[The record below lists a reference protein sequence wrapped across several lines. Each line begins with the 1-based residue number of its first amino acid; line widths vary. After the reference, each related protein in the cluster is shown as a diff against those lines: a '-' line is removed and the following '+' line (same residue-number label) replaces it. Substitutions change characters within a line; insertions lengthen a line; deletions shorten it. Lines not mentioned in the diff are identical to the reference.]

1 MIISFSY
8 IVFFYSGIRITL
20 VGGSNTKPLTLW
32 AKEIDPSMCNYS
44 ITGAAVSGTVLVAT
58 NEMTVYN
65 YYPSTAVYTTLYSAT
80 GECNKLQQVM
90 L

>member
-1 MIISFSY
+1 
-8 IVFFYSGIRITL
+8 
-20 VGGSNTKPLTLW
+20 
-32 AKEIDPSMCNYS
+32 MCNYS
-44 ITGAAVSGTVLVAT
+44 ITGAAVSGAVLVAT